1 MPRLTAGIYQGMIG
15 DIPDPDLGPSG
26 PRGGKSDWHA
36 MSAERRRFSRKNGE
50 KSVTQKKTRPQGDRV
65 GVVVL
70 SFPVAESDSF
80 QASLLGL
87 GLAERWVSIQHR

>member
-1 MPRLTAGIYQGMIG
+1 MPCRQRGDVSPEKTEKNQG
-15 DIPDPDLGPSG
+15 
-26 PRGGKSDWHA
+26 
-36 MSAERRRFSRKNGE
+36 RK
-50 KSVTQKKTRPQGDRV
+50 KKTRPQGDRV